1 MSTQDHKLKISD
13 INKEVNPAKHRPLV
27 IWSTGPEIN
36 FDPLKLYMKEMGR
49 IPILTREG
57 ELLLAKEIERG
68 KEIVTR
74 ALSKTRYIH
83 NHLISLEAKLNDD
96 DEFIHT
102 VFEIAEKEFPEELS
116 DINKRNILASIMEMK
131 KLNDRLDEIPVS
143 KKYEMTHRR
152 VMVKISRL
160 VQSLNIRSLYRENL
174 IKMLQEKLRSIDE
187 LETMKKDIEAASKET
202 NIEKKKVELKLQM
215 KDINRGLLINRKE
228 IGFDSQGLRKIM
240 QDIWRGKK
248 VCDQAKNELISSNLR
263 LVFSIAKRYSN
274 FGVQFLDLI
283 QEGNLGLITAVDKFE
298 YRRGYKFSTYAHWWI
313 RQAITRAL
321 ADQAR
326 TIRIPVH
333 MIEVINRLNRVVKN
347 LVQETGREP
356 TTEEIARQMDLPF
369 DKVQKII
376 KIAQV
381 PLSLETPVGEGEES
395 FLSDFIEDKN
405 TPSPSDEV
413 ILVNLREKIEAA
425 LGSHTEREVNILK
438 MRFGLGDG
446 NEYTLEEVGQQYKVT
461 RERVRQIQE
470 KAIRKLKG
478 SRHSKK
484 LESFLE

>member
-1 MSTQDHKLKISD
+1 MSTQDHKLKVSD
-13 INKEVNPAKHRPLV
+13 RKKEVNSVKHRPLV
-27 IWSTGPEIN
+27 IWSTGPEII

-68 KEIVTR
+68 EGIVTR

-83 NHLISLEAKLNDD
+83 NHLISMEEKLNGDD
-96 DEFIHT
+96 GFIHT
-102 VFEIAEKEFPEELS
+102 VFEITEKELPEGEN
-116 DINKRNILASIMEMK
+116 DINKSKILASIMAMR
-131 KLNDRLDEIPVS
+131 KLNTRLDEIPVS
-143 KKYEMTHRR
+143 KKYVMAHRR
-152 VMVKISRL
+152 LMVKISRL
-160 VQSLNIRSLYRENL
+160 VQSLNIRSVYRESL
-174 IKMLQEKLRSIDE
+174 IKLLQEKLRSIDE

-202 NIEKKKVELKLQM
+202 NIKKRKEELKLRM
-215 KDINRGLLINRKE
+215 KDINRVLLINRRE

-395 FLSDFIEDKN
+395 YLSDFIEDK
-405 TPSPSDEV
+405 TITSPADEV
-413 ILVNLREKIEAA
+413 LLVNLREKIEAA

-470 KAIRKLKG
+470 KAIRKLKS

>member
-1 MSTQDHKLKISD
+1 MSTQDHELKISD
-13 INKEVNPAKHRPLV
+13 RKKEVNSAKHRPLV
-27 IWSTGPEIN
+27 IWSVGPEIN

-68 KEIVTR
+68 EEIVTR

-83 NHLISLEAKLNDD
+83 NHLISMEEKLNGDD
-96 DEFIHT
+96 GFIHT
-102 VFEIAEKEFPEELS
+102 VFEITEKELPKGESEC
-116 DINKRNILASIMEMK
+116 NKRKVLASIVEMR
-131 KLNDRLDEIPVS
+131 KLNARLDEITVS
-143 KKYEMTHRR
+143 KKYKMAHKRL
-152 VMVKISRL
+152 MVKISRL
-160 VQSLNIRSLYRENL
+160 VQGMNLRSAYRENL
-174 IKMLQEKLRSIDE
+174 IKILQEKLRSIDE
-187 LETMKKDIEAASKET
+187 LETMKKDIKDASKET
-202 NIEKKKVELKLQM
+202 HIKEKKNELNLQM
-215 KDINRGLLINRKE
+215 KDINRGLLINRRE
-228 IGFDSQGLRKIM
+228 IGFDSEGLRKIM

-248 VCDQAKNELISSNLR
+248 MCNQAKNELISSNLR
-263 LVFSIAKRYSN
+263 LVFSIARRYSN

-333 MIEVINRLNRVVKN
+333 MIEIINRLSRVVKN
-347 LVQETGREP
+347 LVQEIGREP
-356 TTEEIARQMDLPF
+356 TSEEIAIKMDLPF
-369 DKVQKII
+369 DKVQKIM

-381 PLSLETPVGEGEES
+381 PLSLETPVGEEEES
-395 FLSDFIEDKN
+395 YLSDFIEDKN
-405 TPSPSDEV
+405 IPSPSDEV
-413 ILVNLREKIEAA
+413 ILVNLREKIYAA
-425 LGSHTEREVNILK
+425 LGSYTEREANILK

-446 NEYTLEEVGQQYKVT
+446 NEHTLEEVGQQYKVT

-470 KAIRKLKG
+470 KAIRKLKS